1 MKHAKVR
8 ARRTLSDGRE
18 LLQVVC
24 PVCQGR
30 HWLRDGTVGHC
41 PRRPGRFTI
50 TVVSR

>member
-1 MKHAKVR
+1 MKQAKVR
-8 ARRTLSDGRE
+8 ARRTLTDGRK

-30 HWLRDGTVGHC
+30 HWVRDTATGHC

-50 TVVSR
+50 GGSR